1 MLRTAISIFAGR
13 DHNIV
18 TPKRGLF
25 GNISLE
31 YFNYLNFPPFL
42 SLLVIFLPLFLT
54 TSHT

>member
-13 DHNIV
+13 GHNIV

>member
-18 TPKRGLF
+18 TLKRGLF

-31 YFNYLNFPPFL
+31 YFNYLNFL

-54 TSHT
+54 TSHN